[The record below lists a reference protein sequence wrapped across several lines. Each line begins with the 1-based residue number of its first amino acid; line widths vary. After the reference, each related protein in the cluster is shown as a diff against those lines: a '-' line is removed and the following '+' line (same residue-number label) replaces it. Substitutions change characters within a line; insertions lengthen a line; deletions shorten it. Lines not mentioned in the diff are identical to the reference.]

1 MEPVPPQSIYKN
13 KGVCLKQF
21 EKLMSSSSV
30 TTESGEGYKHV
41 LNNREVT
48 SAFQIAV
55 ELPVLYDYIYER
67 FPACYNAA
75 GGTLWAHYSGQN
87 LK

>member
-1 MEPVPPQSIYKN
+1 M
-13 KGVCLKQF
+13 
-21 EKLMSSSSV
+21 
-30 TTESGEGYKHV
+30 

-67 FPACYNAA
+67 VSRLLQCKA

>member
-1 MEPVPPQSIYKN
+1 M
-13 KGVCLKQF
+13 
-21 EKLMSSSSV
+21 
-30 TTESGEGYKHV
+30 

-67 FPACYNAA
+67 FPPATMRQ
-75 GGTLWAHYSGQN
+75 GGLYGRITAVKTLNEKRKDKKNTVRWEKKS
-87 LK
+87 KP